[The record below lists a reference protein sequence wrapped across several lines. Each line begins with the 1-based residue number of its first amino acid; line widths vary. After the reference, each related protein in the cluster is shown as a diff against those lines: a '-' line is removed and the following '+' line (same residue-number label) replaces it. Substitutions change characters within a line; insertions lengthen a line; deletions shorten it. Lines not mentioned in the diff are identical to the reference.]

1 MLDTKPWWQSK
12 TVWAAII
19 AMLAGAASL
28 TGLDLDATLQ
38 DELAS
43 LITSA
48 MEIGAGALALV
59 GRIQAQS
66 QLTWRKP

>member
-1 MLDTKPWWQSK
+1 MLNTKPWWQSK

-19 AMLAGAASL
+19 ALLAGAASL
-28 TGLDLDATLQ
+28 TGLDLDAKLQ

>member
-1 MLDTKPWWQSK
+1 MLNTKPWWQSK

-19 AMLAGAASL
+19 AMLAGALSL

-66 QLTWRKP
+66 QLTWRQP

>member
-1 MLDTKPWWQSK
+1 MLNTKPWWQSK

-66 QLTWRKP
+66 QLTWRQP

>member
-1 MLDTKPWWQSK
+1 MLNTKPWWQSK

-19 AMLAGAASL
+19 AMLAGALSL
-28 TGLDLDATLQ
+28 TGLDLDAKLQ

-66 QLTWRKP
+66 QLTWRQP

>member
-1 MLDTKPWWQSK
+1 MLNTKPWWQSK

>member
-1 MLDTKPWWQSK
+1 MLNTKPWWQSK

-19 AMLAGAASL
+19 AMLAGALSL